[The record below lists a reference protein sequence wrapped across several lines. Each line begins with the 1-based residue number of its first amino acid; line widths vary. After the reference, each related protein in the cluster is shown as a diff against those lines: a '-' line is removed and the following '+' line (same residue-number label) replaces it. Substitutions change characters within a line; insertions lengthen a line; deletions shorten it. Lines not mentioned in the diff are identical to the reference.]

1 MLTYPL
7 AQAGDTPLYEYLY
20 DCIRKDILSGR
31 LQAGEKL
38 PSKRGLA
45 AHLGISTITVEGAYG
60 QLMAEG
66 YCQSAPRR
74 GFFVSKVQHSGLE
87 REQYL
92 PKAKEPAPKAKPEWL
107 ADFVSNRISPELFP
121 FATWT
126 RLLRR
131 VVAEDAESLL
141 ARSPGF
147 GVLPLRQAI
156 AEHLRSFRGLSVSAE
171 QIVVGA
177 GTEYLY
183 NLLVQFLGRDKRF
196 CVENPGYERVR
207 KIYGACGA
215 DFVSAAMDAKG
226 VRLEELERLQAQVL
240 HISPSH
246 HFPTGII
253 MPVSRRYE
261 LLGWAAAR
269 PERYIIEDD
278 YDSEFRL
285 TGRPIPTVMG
295 IDVSDRVIY
304 MNTFSKS
311 LTPTIRISY
320 MVLPKEIVEPFKE
333 KLGFYS
339 CTVSNFEQYTLAK
352 FIGEGYFEKHINRM
366 RAYYRRKRERLL
378 ALLKASP
385 AAARMKVIEHG
396 SGLHFLLQFDKS
408 IPDDVLQQK
417 FMAEKINMKPLA
429 DYYEGAPLSCRH
441 TFVLNYSGVR
451 DEKLE
456 AAVAAISRVL
466 LN

>member
-7 AQAGDTPLYEYLY
+7 EQAGGMPLYEYLY
-20 DCIRKDILSGR
+20 DCIRRDILSGR
-31 LQAGEKL
+31 LRAGEKL

-74 GFFVSKVQHSGLE
+74 GFFVSAVQNPGIEKAQL
-87 REQYL
+87 L
-92 PKAKEPAPKAKPEWL
+92 PEAKEEIQKVKPEWL
-107 ADFVSNRISPELFP
+107 ADFATNSISPELFP

-141 ARSPGF
+141 VRSPGF

-171 QIVVGA
+171 QIVIGA

-207 KIYGACGA
+207 KIYDACGA
-215 DFVSAAMDAKG
+215 DFVLADMDAQG
-226 VRLEELERLQAQVL
+226 VRLEELERLQAQIL

-320 MVLPKEIVEPFKE
+320 MVLPEEIVKPFKE

-352 FIGEGYFEKHINRM
+352 FISEGYFEKHINRM
-366 RAYYRRKRERLL
+366 RAYYRRKREHLL
-378 ALLKASP
+378 SLLKSSP
-385 AAARMKVIEHG
+385 AAGKMKVIEHG
-396 SGLHFLLQFDKS
+396 SGLHFLLRFDPS
-408 IPDDVLQQK
+408 IPDDVLQKK
-417 FMAEKINMKPLA
+417 FMAEKIYMKPLV
-429 DYYEGAPLSCRH
+429 DYYEGAPLHCRH
-441 TFVLNYSGVR
+441 TFILNYSGVC

-456 AAVAAISRVL
+456 EAVASISRVL
-466 LN
+466 MH